1 MSRGEGLM
9 NAEKQKLFNN
19 YFPAYCDQLI
29 KVALSDLLPFARLSK
44 SMPDETKT

>member
-1 MSRGEGLM
+1 MSRGEGRM

-19 YFPAYCDQLI
+19 FPAYCDQLI

-44 SMPDETKT
+44 SMPDETKM